1 MIVRRR
7 SRARAAAS
15 SSERSSTIVAVIYGA
30 RAYEMVSNLDIWRAA
45 NLLIRECGADAEV
58 EAARL
63 QDLMLDRDDDEG
75 RLVWARI
82 RQAIEALR
90 APPCGKPN

>member
-1 MIVRRR
+1 MRRR
-7 SRARAAAS
+7 SWARAAAS
-15 SSERSSTIVAVIYGA
+15 SSERSSTIIPVIYGA
-30 RAYEMVSNLDIWRAA
+30 QAYEMVSNLDIWRAA